1 MSTDSKD
8 DENLT
13 ANQAAPAAEPPPD
26 PAMETAATPIRTVT
40 AAERDAGPMS
50 TDSER
55 DEKLRANQ
63 TAPAAE
69 PPPDPAMET
78 TAACMRNVTAA
89 ERESDPMSPNSERDE
104 NLRENQTAP
113 AAEPVA
119 DPAIENAAQP
129 ADDSWM
135 ERAAARIRN
144 MTAAEREAEALE
156 IERHSA
162 RVDAAS
168 FHRFQKGVS
177 GNPRGRP
184 RKVERSFTPRQQRR
198 DVLRIAESQT
208 TIRTVKSKKKV
219 PIIEAI
225 IRVTAAKALAGHGPS
240 ISRMMKWYS
249 DAIDK
254 HTEAHADKFDF
265 LESTEVSAA
274 LTLDEMTEY
283 WNNYLNRMRKLTR
296 RT

>member
-1 MSTDSKD
+1 MSSDSER
-8 DENLT
+8 DEDLN
-13 ANQAAPAAEPPPD
+13 ANQRAPVAEPPPD
-26 PAMETAATPIRTVT
+26 PATEIATARMRTVT
-40 AAERDAGPMS
+40 AAEREAHPMS
-50 TDSER
+50 ADRER
-55 DEKLRANQ
+55 GENLKANQ

-69 PPPDPAMET
+69 PRPDPTTE
-78 TAACMRNVTAA
+78 TAAARMRTVTAA
-89 ERESDPMSPNSERDE
+89 EREADPMNTDSERDE
-104 NLRENQTAP
+104 NLTENQMAP

-119 DPAIENAAQP
+119 DPAIESATEP

-144 MTAAEREAEALE
+144 KTAAEREAEALE

-162 RVDAAS
+162 RMEAAAL
-168 FHRFQKGVS
+168 HRFQKGVS

-198 DVLRIAESQT
+198 DVLRVAESQT

-219 PIIEAI
+219 SIIEAI

-254 HTEAHADKFDF
+254 HTEAHADKFDY

-274 LTLDEMTEY
+274 LNLDEITEY